1 MTERMKIYWP
11 IGLTREMPGRTNRS
25 DLFDRTLNDYART
38 VMGPDVEVTIAWM
51 KRTTGMMSSAYL
63 GMINDTQIVS
73 DILDAERDGYAA
85 ATVGGHWDPALAA
98 AREAASI
105 PVVGPGEAA
114 MLLAG
119 TLGRKFAFLTVMEG
133 YVPVIENNIRSYGL
147 EPRAIA
153 RRPVRK
159 FGMTYENIVRC
170 LEGKDDEFLVE
181 LTKTARECIDD
192 GADVI
197 IAGGQLFGPIF
208 QKHKFFTMP
217 NTGVPVVEVSA
228 CGLKLA
234 RNARASSTQRDLR
247 KSEHVNA
254 PFRTPP
260 REVVDDDAAQVQ
272 YRLSRTPS
280 AEIDRAGHMIR
291 EESMGLRIR
300 AVSLPV
306 RSRSSLGMQAPR
318 SAQDYPNRPIR
329 FLVGFAAGGSSDVV
343 ARVIGQKM
351 SEILGVGIPVENRT
365 GANGTL
371 AMRQAAQAAPDGYT
385 MTIAGATVMAISP
398 HTTANLGYDPVKDF
412 IGVSTVSKSPIVI
425 AANPSVKA
433 TNLKELAEVARSRH
447 R

>member
-1 MTERMKIYWP
+1 MKIYWP

-25 DLFDRTLNDYART
+25 DLFDQTLNDYARS
-38 VMGPDVEVTIAWM
+38 VMGPNVEVTIAWM

-63 GMINDTQIVS
+63 GIINDTQIVS

-98 AREAASI
+98 AREAATI

-133 YVPVIENNIRSYGL
+133 YVPVIENNIRTYGL

-181 LTKTARECIDD
+181 LAKTARECIAD

-208 QKHKFFTMP
+208 QRHQFFTVP

-228 CGLKLA
+228 CGLNKPHFSTVFISGRCLA
-234 RNARASSTQRDLR
+234 KPWASSRLICCE
-247 KSEHVNA
+247 SE
-254 PFRTPP
+254 
-260 REVVDDDAAQVQ
+260 
-272 YRLSRTPS
+272 LPS
-280 AEIDRAGHMIR
+280 
-291 EESMGLRIR
+291 
-300 AVSLPV
+300 
-306 RSRSSLGMQAPR
+306 
-318 SAQDYPNRPIR
+318 
-329 FLVGFAAGGSSDVV
+329 
-343 ARVIGQKM
+343 M
-351 SEILGVGIPVENRT
+351 S
-365 GANGTL
+365 
-371 AMRQAAQAAPDGYT
+371 
-385 MTIAGATVMAISP
+385 
-398 HTTANLGYDPVKDF
+398 
-412 IGVSTVSKSPIVI
+412 
-425 AANPSVKA
+425 
-433 TNLKELAEVARSRH
+433 
-447 R
+447 

>member
-1 MTERMKIYWP
+1 MPNARMKIYWP

-25 DLFDRTLNDYART
+25 DLFDETLNEYARI
-38 VMGPDVEVTIAWM
+38 VMGPDVIVTIGWM
-51 KRTTGMMSSAYL
+51 KRTTGMMSSLYL

-85 ATVGGHWDPALAA
+85 ATVGGHWDPALGA

-114 MLLAG
+114 MLFAG

-133 YVPVIENNIRSYGL
+133 YVPIIESNIRVYGL
-147 EPRAIA
+147 GSRAIA

-181 LTKTARECIDD
+181 LGKTARECIDD

-208 QKHKFFTMP
+208 QKHKFFAVP

-234 RNARASSTQRDLR
+234 QTLAELQRTVSLR

-260 REVVDDDAAQVQ
+260 REVVDEM
-272 YRLSRTPS
+272 RRTF
-280 AEIDRAGHMIR
+280 
-291 EESMGLRIR
+291 RI
-300 AVSLPV
+300 
-306 RSRSSLGMQAPR
+306 
-318 SAQDYPNRPIR
+318 
-329 FLVGFAAGGSSDVV
+329 
-343 ARVIGQKM
+343 
-351 SEILGVGIPVENRT
+351 T
-365 GANGTL
+365 
-371 AMRQAAQAAPDGYT
+371 
-385 MTIAGATVMAISP
+385 
-398 HTTANLGYDPVKDF
+398 
-412 IGVSTVSKSPIVI
+412 
-425 AANPSVKA
+425 
-433 TNLKELAEVARSRH
+433 
-447 R
+447 